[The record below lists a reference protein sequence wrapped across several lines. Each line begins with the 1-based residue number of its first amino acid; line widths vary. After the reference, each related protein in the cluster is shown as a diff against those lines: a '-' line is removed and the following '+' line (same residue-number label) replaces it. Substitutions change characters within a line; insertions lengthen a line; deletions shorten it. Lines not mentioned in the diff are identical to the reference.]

1 MALLRRLMPAS
12 WFAGKAEETNA
23 TTSSSTA
30 KRAEPPTSVR
40 KKSSRASLRLKKAD
54 NGNKLTVD
62 MHEDNSATSNEIDC
76 IDIDNVEIIKLS
88 EKQKDILK
96 TTWATIYAELGQ
108 SLCYVGKRDEAQK
121 ASGGVEDT
129 FLRLFEE
136 YPMSQQFF
144 GDFRGT
150 PVEALRNDARLS
162 NALQEHAVRVLR
174 VVEKVIGRLEDL
186 EKVSGDVSKIHFR
199 SLKLASLKSSSRT
212 QSVRVILQSLTGLL
226 SIKAL
231 AVVESLKL
239 HRLKGFLVSFST
251 SFRNDR
257 NHSLYSLL
265 SPEFLKQIPYYEN
278 NLLLRHMTDETRL
291 YDLSTTKELGIL
303 S

>member
-1 MALLRRLMPAS
+1 M
-12 WFAGKAEETNA
+12 
-23 TTSSSTA
+23 
-30 KRAEPPTSVR
+30 
-40 KKSSRASLRLKKAD
+40 RLKKAD